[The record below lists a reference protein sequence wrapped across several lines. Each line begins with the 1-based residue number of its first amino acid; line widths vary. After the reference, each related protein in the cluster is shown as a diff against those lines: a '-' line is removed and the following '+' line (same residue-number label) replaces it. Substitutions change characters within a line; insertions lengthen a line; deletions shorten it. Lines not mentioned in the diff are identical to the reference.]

1 MGACCRS
8 GYPLSPCRP
17 MLTPAPVPF
26 PYAATAEDVPPYPP
40 APPNLGLSCSSAGES
55 KHGKQPIAGQEE
67 TPGRRAASK
76 VQHSFRFRLPALPPE
91 TLIAPG
97 RGGGWNGIFS
107 GEGIEGREDGG
118 KRRGGEGKER
128 CVFYLVFGAEAK
140 VANRNSGKV
149 DSGTGLGWPSSVSRR
164 GEGQGSRPTRGFA
177 RVQTGVRDTYFTLL
191 TIFYG
196 AGQGGCLL

>member
-1 MGACCRS
+1 VPADADAGACAVSVRRDGRGRAAVPTGATEFGVKLLICR
-8 GYPLSPCRP
+8 GVEARE
-17 MLTPAPVPF
+17 
-26 PYAATAEDVPPYPP
+26 AA
-40 APPNLGLSCSSAGES
+40 
-55 KHGKQPIAGQEE
+55 HRR
-67 TPGRRAASK
+67 PGRNTRSPRYLK